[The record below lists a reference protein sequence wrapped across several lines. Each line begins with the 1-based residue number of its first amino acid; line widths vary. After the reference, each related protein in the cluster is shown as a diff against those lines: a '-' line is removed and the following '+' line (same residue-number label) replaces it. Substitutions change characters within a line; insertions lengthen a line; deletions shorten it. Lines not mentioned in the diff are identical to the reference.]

1 MRRLSQTAHVAP
13 WAMSGTESFIP
24 VFGERMRGRKSP
36 YVVSLAEDERN
47 ELNRW
52 IRTPSMPSGLVRRAR
67 AVLLVSEGKSL
78 SEAGR
83 MVGMGR
89 RIVRLRVCRFN
100 DKRIEG
106 LRDKPG
112 RGVSPFFPCEVAL
125 HLVKIACEM
134 PDQLGSPSP
143 FGTAE
148 NSLTSSKKTA
158 SFKAYQRK
166 P

>member
-1 MRRLSQTAHVAP
+1 
-13 WAMSGTESFIP
+13 
-24 VFGERMRGRKSP
+24 MRGRKSP
-36 YVVSLAEDERN
+36 YVVSLVENERN

-89 RIVRLRVCRFN
+89 RIVRLWVCRFN

-112 RGVSPFFPCEVAL
+112 RG
-125 HLVKIACEM
+125 
-134 PDQLGSPSP
+134 
-143 FGTAE
+143 
-148 NSLTSSKKTA
+148 
-158 SFKAYQRK
+158 RK
-166 P
+166 PIFPP